1 MEERRKQFEQAVK
14 KEVQEFIMTDAQLQV
29 IVDCKHKVESVIKF
43 IEQLEKIQGSNK
55 QSRNAKKTMQKFL
68 NCHITNPA
76 IYKRYQ
82 EVMILMEKYANGNK
96 A

>member
-1 MEERRKQFEQAVK
+1 MEE
-14 KEVQEFIMTDAQLQV
+14 KEVRAFIENEVKEQIADDTRLK
-29 IVDCKHKVESVIKF
+29 ILLDCKKKVETVIKF
-43 IEQLEKIQGSNK
+43 IEDLEKVQGSNK
-55 QSRNAKKTMQKFL
+55 QSKQAKKTMQKFL

-82 EVMILMEKYANGNK
+82 EVMILMERYANGNK